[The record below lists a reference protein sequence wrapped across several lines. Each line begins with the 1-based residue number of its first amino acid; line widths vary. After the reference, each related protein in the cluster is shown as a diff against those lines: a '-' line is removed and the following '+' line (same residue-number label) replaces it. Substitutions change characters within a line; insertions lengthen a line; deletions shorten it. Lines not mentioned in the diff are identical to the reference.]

1 MSCDTTTPKT
11 ALVTGGSRGL
21 GRAMCVALAELG
33 YRVAVNYVE
42 QRDAALHTAALI
54 EQTGG
59 SAQVFQADVSRASDA
74 ERLVGETH
82 ATLGPIDVL
91 VNNAGI
97 APPSD
102 PFGLDAAG
110 WSHVMKANLD
120 SAFFVTRA
128 VIPGMRERR
137 HGRLVFMS
145 SLAAHTGGVV
155 SAAYA
160 ASKAGLEGMM
170 HYYAT
175 HLLRHG
181 ITSNAIAPAYIESEM
196 VADHS
201 VFGAPA
207 NAPLGRKGR
216 PEELASV
223 LKLLVT
229 TEFVTGQTIHINAGR
244 YHT

>member
-1 MSCDTTTPKT
+1 M
-11 ALVTGGSRGL
+11 
-21 GRAMCVALAELG
+21 
-33 YRVAVNYVE
+33 
-42 QRDAALHTAALI
+42 I
-54 EQTGG
+54 EQIGG
-59 SAQVFQADVSRASDA
+59 SAQVFQADVSLASEA
-74 ERLVGETH
+74 ERLAGE
-82 ATLGPIDVL
+82 AQAALGPIDVL

-102 PFGLDAAG
+102 PFGLDATG
-110 WSHVMKANLD
+110 WSKVMTANLD
-120 SAFFVTRA
+120 STFFVTRA
-128 VIPGMRERR
+128 VIPGMRDRR

-145 SLAAHTGGVV
+145 SRAAHTGGVV
-155 SAAYA
+155 SSAYA

-196 VADHS
+196 VADHND
-201 VFGAPA
+201 FGAPA

-223 LKLLVT
+223 LKLPVT
-229 TEFVTGQTIHINAGR
+229 AEFVTG
-244 YHT
+244 